1 MSGLSVSGQN
11 RPDLINGA
19 TLVYLVYA
27 TNMFQYI
34 ELLLHTV
41 NDREV
46 VRAGV
51 FAFVLPHFFTK
62 ADM

>member
-1 MSGLSVSGQN
+1 MLIWMSGLSVSGQN

-34 ELLLHTV
+34 ELLLH
-41 NDREV
+41 N
-46 VRAGV
+46 
-51 FAFVLPHFFTK
+51 
-62 ADM
+62 